1 MDDPGSAPG
10 GVVGVGIDAVDV
22 DRFRAVL
29 RRRPGL
35 AARMFTDRE
44 RDDAARSSDPTERLA
59 ARFAAKEA
67 VMKAL
72 GRGIGSFALRDV
84 EVVRAEGSGSSAGAP
99 SLRLR
104 AGAARLAGE
113 RRVGR
118 WHVSLSH
125 TATTAI
131 AMVVAER
138 GAGGTGGSAGAGG
151 TGGSAGAGGT
161 GGSA

>member
-1 MDDPGSAPG
+1 M
-10 GVVGVGIDAVDV
+10 GIDAVDV

-35 AARMFTDRE
+35 ARRVFTDRE
-44 RDDAARSSDPTERLA
+44 RDDAARSSDPAERLA

-84 EVVRAEGSGSSAGAP
+84 EVVRAEGGGSRAGAP

-113 RRVGR
+113 RRVDR

-138 GAGGTGGSAGAGG
+138 VPDRDGGTA
-151 TGGSAGAGGT
+151 
-161 GGSA
+161 